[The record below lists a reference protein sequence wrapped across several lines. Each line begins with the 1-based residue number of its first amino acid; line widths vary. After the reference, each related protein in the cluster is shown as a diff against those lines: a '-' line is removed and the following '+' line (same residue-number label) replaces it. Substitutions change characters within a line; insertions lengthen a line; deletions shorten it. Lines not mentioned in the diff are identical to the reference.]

1 MQTQE
6 FTLYFQVSG
15 LILRCSQQGLSLF
28 ILLSISSLSNFT
40 LWYCIDQMNDRR
52 QEIKEQERPEA
63 SLLRIQDIK
72 IAQVNQLDDD
82 DLNLPDEL
90 KKMV

>member
-1 MQTQE
+1 
-6 FTLYFQVSG
+6 
-15 LILRCSQQGLSLF
+15 
-28 ILLSISSLSNFT
+28 
-40 LWYCIDQMNDRR
+40 MNDRR

>member
-1 MQTQE
+1 
-6 FTLYFQVSG
+6 
-15 LILRCSQQGLSLF
+15 
-28 ILLSISSLSNFT
+28 
-40 LWYCIDQMNDRR
+40 MNDRR

-82 DLNLPDEL
+82 LCLFEE
-90 KKMV
+90 